1 MSATRILAD
10 LTAQGFTLAVTGERL
25 TVAPASRLS
34 SASRALIQAHK
45 AELIAALS
53 RPAPAVA
60 PPLSASD
67 QDAIHEAIE
76 ERAAILEFEAG
87 RSRTEAETQATLSM
101 HVYRYRVT
109 DRPQDWLTLIAPGC
123 DLEEARQSLL
133 WQFGADRLIE
143 VHPWTIPHH

>member
-1 MSATRILAD
+1 MLHSLKA
-10 LTAQGFTLAVTGERL
+10 FTLAVTGRAVDRRDQL
-25 TVAPASRLS
+25 LGGNRSAPA
-34 SASRALIQAHK
+34 RAPDQIQHPQGRTDRGS
-45 AELIAALS
+45 ITIS
-53 RPAPAVA
+53 PRTVA

-87 RSRTEAETQATLSM
+87 RSRTEAETQAALSL

-133 WQFGADRLIE
+133 WQFGPDRLIE
-143 VHPWTIPHH
+143 VRPQTIPHH